1 MAVLAD
7 TDVKPVVKDDFSIER
22 RISDFTG
29 LTKFSLSQ
37 FSVMIFSV
45 TCIPMKFL
53 IFHWLILI
61 PFVPKCDP

>member
-7 TDVKPVVKDDFSIER
+7 TDVKPVVKDDFSIEW

-29 LTKFSLSQ
+29 L
-37 FSVMIFSV
+37 IFSV

-61 PFVPKCDP
+61 HFVPKCDP